1 MEPPP
6 PPGIRVRLW
15 MDDPPAYVTDP
26 LLGPNLFSVE
36 VSHQGSFFGFGANLE
51 YLNDSI
57 SVFDNL
63 LIDEWSNAKVDE
75 ILSYLECRRDE
86 KVHVYWMYPGK
97 SLYEGLMPLV
107 TEAHCIEMRRATALD
122 KSLAIFVDH
131 SNWVRII
138 RSDIILTRPAFAVHE
153 PVAARQARTDG
164 WDDDLFLDNVDIDVN
179 DNNERI
185 PIDDNEDEAAL
196 DDTDLNLQQGERD
209 LLLAKMNAFNP
220 EVDMDRPILKR
231 GLQFANIEEA
241 RQALN
246 AYIVRERVK
255 IRRIKNDRT
264 RLHAVC
270 DFIQEFRDNQK
281 MDLTTFATKVQREY
295 HILPDRWKLG
305 RARKAALLEIHG
317 NEEAQFAQLR
327 EYGEELKR
335 SNPGSTFFLSTNKVP
350 VPGTDEVKEHL
361 ATMYW
366 SYDACKRG
374 FLAGCR
380 PLICVDGC
388 HIKTRYKGVLLTAV
402 AIDPNDCI
410 FPIAMGMVEVECKS
424 AWEWFLQTLKD
435 DLNITNTSHWTIMSD
450 RQKGLILAVEKVF
463 PEAEHRFCVRH
474 LIQNFQKAGHRGE
487 TLKNNLWAIAR
498 STSIPKWEKSM
509 EKMNADSKEAYM
521 WVEALDPK
529 SWIKAFFSDFC
540 KCDMLLNN
548 HSEVFNSYILP
559 CRENPV
565 LSMLEML
572 FYKAM
577 NRNLSKQRD
586 GAKWHGRICP
596 KIKKKLDKLEE
607 WSLNCIVSPGG
618 DHKFSVL
625 AHELERSYCVNLS
638 LGKKLVK
645 GKIVFTKAGG
655 QIHCSIC
662 GRPGHNKK
670 GHMKFMQSLAEDQQN
685 GIIGE
690 DQDFDMP
697 EILQNLFPQTPDERL
712 DPSVR
717 HDHMVYMMRQ
727 EAAAHAPFDVVQEP
741 LPESQFV
748 VAARE
753 SMPQGAARMT
763 TATTE
768 GRARM
773 ADSARGRGRAG
784 RSAETARG
792 RGRAGISA
800 ETARGRGRG
809 RTLGPAKSTR
819 NVGKKR
825 AADAS
830 TSGTASQ
837 NDDAATGNI
846 QRTGYRTGHG
856 SVYYMLFGDD
866 RQPSSVPDLND
877 QCNEDMNIGEE
888 PLDFNNFLSL

>member
-153 PVAARQARTDG
+153 PVAARQARTYGGQGSVAAQSTSIVVAHEPGEECDQSHVADSDSSSGSDWCDSDYDAQDG
-164 WDDDLFLDNVDIDVN
+164 DDDLFLDNVDIDVN

-270 DFIQEFRDNQK
+270 DVGCPWYMRVGFDLRRSGGFVITQYEGNHRCEKVYEMRVLTAAFLAKQFIQEFRDNQK

-350 VPGTDEVKEHL
+350 VPGTDE
-361 ATMYW
+361 
-366 SYDACKRG
+366 
-374 FLAGCR
+374 
-380 PLICVDGC
+380 
-388 HIKTRYKGVLLTAV
+388 
-402 AIDPNDCI
+402 
-410 FPIAMGMVEVECKS
+410 
-424 AWEWFLQTLKD
+424 
-435 DLNITNTSHWTIMSD
+435 
-450 RQKGLILAVEKVF
+450 
-463 PEAEHRFCVRH
+463 
-474 LIQNFQKAGHRGE
+474 
-487 TLKNNLWAIAR
+487 
-498 STSIPKWEKSM
+498 
-509 EKMNADSKEAYM
+509 
-521 WVEALDPK
+521 
-529 SWIKAFFSDFC
+529 
-540 KCDMLLNN
+540 
-548 HSEVFNSYILP
+548 
-559 CRENPV
+559 
-565 LSMLEML
+565 
-572 FYKAM
+572 
-577 NRNLSKQRD
+577 
-586 GAKWHGRICP
+586 
-596 KIKKKLDKLEE
+596 
-607 WSLNCIVSPGG
+607 
-618 DHKFSVL
+618 
-625 AHELERSYCVNLS
+625 
-638 LGKKLVK
+638 
-645 GKIVFTKAGG
+645 
-655 QIHCSIC
+655 
-662 GRPGHNKK
+662 
-670 GHMKFMQSLAEDQQN
+670 
-685 GIIGE
+685 
-690 DQDFDMP
+690 
-697 EILQNLFPQTPDERL
+697 NLFPQTPDERL

-830 TSGTASQ
+830 TSGTAGQ

-846 QRTGYRTGHG
+846 QRTGYRTGPG

-866 RQPSSVPDLND
+866 RQPSSVLDLND

>member
-1 MEPPP
+1 
-6 PPGIRVRLW
+6 
-15 MDDPPAYVTDP
+15 
-26 LLGPNLFSVE
+26 
-36 VSHQGSFFGFGANLE
+36 
-51 YLNDSI
+51 
-57 SVFDNL
+57 
-63 LIDEWSNAKVDE
+63 
-75 ILSYLECRRDE
+75 
-86 KVHVYWMYPGK
+86 
-97 SLYEGLMPLV
+97 
-107 TEAHCIEMRRATALD
+107 
-122 KSLAIFVDH
+122 
-131 SNWVRII
+131 
-138 RSDIILTRPAFAVHE
+138 
-153 PVAARQARTDG
+153 
-164 WDDDLFLDNVDIDVN
+164 
-179 DNNERI
+179 
-185 PIDDNEDEAAL
+185 
-196 DDTDLNLQQGERD
+196 
-209 LLLAKMNAFNP
+209 MNAFNP

-270 DFIQEFRDNQK
+270 DVGCPWYMRVGFDLRRSGGFVITQYEGNHRCEKVYEMRVLTAAFLAKQFIQEFRDNQK
-281 MDLTTFATKVQREY
+281 MDLTTFAAKVQREY

-350 VPGTDEVKEHL
+350 VPGSDEVKEHL

-450 RQKGLILAVEKVF
+450 RQKGLILAVQKVF

-509 EKMNADSKEAYM
+509 EKMNVDSKEAYM

-540 KCDMLLNN
+540 KCDMLL
-548 HSEVFNSYILP
+548 P
-559 CRENPV
+559 P
-565 LSMLEML
+565 L
-572 FYKAM
+572 FTKVMGRPKKNRRKA
-577 NRNLSKQRD
+577 
-586 GAKWHGRICP
+586 P
-596 KIKKKLDKLEE
+596 EE
-607 WSLNCIVSPGG
+607 
-618 DHKFSVL
+618 
-625 AHELERSYCVNLS
+625 
-638 LGKKLVK
+638 KLVK

-697 EILQNLFPQTPDERL
+697 EILQVSTTTFLILHHSLACLLCFL
-712 DPSVR
+712 CFL
-717 HDHMVYMMRQ
+717 YM
-727 EAAAHAPFDVVQEP
+727 
-741 LPESQFV
+741 
-748 VAARE
+748 
-753 SMPQGAARMT
+753 
-763 TATTE
+763 
-768 GRARM
+768 
-773 ADSARGRGRAG
+773 
-784 RSAETARG
+784 
-792 RGRAGISA
+792 
-800 ETARGRGRG
+800 
-809 RTLGPAKSTR
+809 
-819 NVGKKR
+819 
-825 AADAS
+825 
-830 TSGTASQ
+830 
-837 NDDAATGNI
+837 
-846 QRTGYRTGHG
+846 
-856 SVYYMLFGDD
+856 
-866 RQPSSVPDLND
+866 
-877 QCNEDMNIGEE
+877 
-888 PLDFNNFLSL
+888 

>member
-1 MEPPP
+1 
-6 PPGIRVRLW
+6 
-15 MDDPPAYVTDP
+15 
-26 LLGPNLFSVE
+26 
-36 VSHQGSFFGFGANLE
+36 
-51 YLNDSI
+51 
-57 SVFDNL
+57 
-63 LIDEWSNAKVDE
+63 
-75 ILSYLECRRDE
+75 
-86 KVHVYWMYPGK
+86 
-97 SLYEGLMPLV
+97 
-107 TEAHCIEMRRATALD
+107 
-122 KSLAIFVDH
+122 
-131 SNWVRII
+131 VRII
-138 RSDIILTRPAFAVHE
+138 RSDIILSRPAFAVHE
-153 PVAARQARTDG
+153 PVAARQGRTDG
-164 WDDDLFLDNVDIDVN
+164 GQGSVAAQSTSIVVAHEPGEECDQSHVADSDSSSGSDWCDSDYDAQDGDDDLFLDNVDIDVN

-185 PIDDNEDEAAL
+185 PIGDNEDEAAL

-270 DFIQEFRDNQK
+270 DVGCPWYMRVGFDLRRSGGFVITQYEGNHRCEKVYEMRVLTAAFLAKQFIQEFRDNQK
-281 MDLTTFATKVQREY
+281 MDLTTFAAKVQREY

-350 VPGTDEVKEHL
+350 VPGSDEVKEHL

-388 HIKTRYKGVLLTAV
+388 HIKTRYKGVLLTVV

-463 PEAEHRFCVRH
+463 PEAEHRFCVMH

-596 KIKKKLDKLEE
+596 KIKKKLDKLEQL
-607 WSLNCIVSPGG
+607 SLNCIVSPGE

-625 AHELERSYCVNLS
+625 AHELERSYCVNMS
-638 LGKKLVK
+638 LKTCDCNRWQLTGIPCHHAIACCSLDRMTPENLVHPCYTVEAYNRAYGFNLAPLRGRIFWPKVNAPSVLPPLFTKVMGRPKKNRRKAPEEKLVK

-655 QIHCSIC
+655 KIHCSIC

-670 GHMKFMQSLAEDQQN
+670 GHMKFMQSLAEDQHN

-697 EILQNLFPQTPDERL
+697 EILQVSTTTFTCLSSMLSLLSIHVNKFCYCPQNLFPQTPDERL

-727 EAAAHAPFDVVQEP
+727 EVNVSVSPF
-741 LPESQFV
+741 
-748 VAARE
+748 
-753 SMPQGAARMT
+753 
-763 TATTE
+763 
-768 GRARM
+768 
-773 ADSARGRGRAG
+773 
-784 RSAETARG
+784 
-792 RGRAGISA
+792 
-800 ETARGRGRG
+800 
-809 RTLGPAKSTR
+809 
-819 NVGKKR
+819 
-825 AADAS
+825 
-830 TSGTASQ
+830 
-837 NDDAATGNI
+837 I
-846 QRTGYRTGHG
+846 QT
-856 SVYYMLFGDD
+856 
-866 RQPSSVPDLND
+866 
-877 QCNEDMNIGEE
+877 
-888 PLDFNNFLSL
+888 